1 MLDVG
6 TRNKDLVLR
15 IYEELWNQGRLE
27 IANEIFAEPA
37 GVQKFVKEFLAAIPD
52 LQHMVVDLIAE
63 GDQVAARFTAKGTH
77 TGPWR
82 QHAPKGNA
90 IEYSGVTLVRI
101 ERGKIVAHHTWWDT
115 LEVIEQ
121 MARTR

>member
-1 MLDVG
+1 MSDVE
-6 TRNKDLVLR
+6 TRNKDLVRR

-27 IANEIFAEPA
+27 IANKLFAEPA

-63 GDQVAARFTAKGTH
+63 GDQVAAHFKAKGTH
-77 TGPWR
+77 TGLWR

-90 IEYSGVTLVRI
+90 IEYSGVTLIRI
-101 ERGKIVAHHTWWDT
+101 EGGKIVAHHTWWDT

-121 MARTR
+121 MARTW